1 MGPAHRFVAP
11 AAGDEPS
18 RVGAPAGMFRYD
30 CVALGTRVTCALF
43 RLLHSIR
50 KSGGEIGVLVLLG
63 TSRPA
68 PSSCCA
74 GSAVKDVPPASG
86 LCRPGTGVRAP
97 ERWPEAARFDSA
109 RS

>member
-30 CVALGTRVTCALF
+30 CVALGTRVTYALF

-50 KSGGEIGVLVLLG
+50 KSGREIGVLVLLG

-68 PSSCCA
+68 PSCCCA
-74 GSAVKDVPPASG
+74 GSAVKDAPQASG
-86 LCRPGTGVRAP
+86 FCRPGTGGC
-97 ERWPEAARFDSA
+97 ARGQW
-109 RS
+109 